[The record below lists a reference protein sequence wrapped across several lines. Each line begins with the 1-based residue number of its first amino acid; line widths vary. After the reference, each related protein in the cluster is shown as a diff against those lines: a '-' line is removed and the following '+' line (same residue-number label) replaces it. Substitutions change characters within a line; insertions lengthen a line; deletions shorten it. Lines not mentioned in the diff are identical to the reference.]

1 LRGRNEVTDELV
13 KLGYSQAKA
22 PQGFSCKNFMSQA
35 SAGPPVEKK
44 IEVPGVMKINS
55 DWRTPY
61 MIYLWTGGLPDD
73 EDECERLRRRVG
85 HYTLV
90 HDELLWRSA
99 NDTLMRCVPPEEGCS
114 ILQDIHSGIC
124 VSQAGT
130 QNRGTG
136 QISDG
141 CKKTYR
147 NSTMCYEQLFIFA
160 NM

>member
-61 MIYLWTGGLPDD
+61 MIYLRTGGLPDD

-90 HDELLWRSA
+90 HDELL
-99 NDTLMRCVPPEEGCS
+99 
-114 ILQDIHSGIC
+114 
-124 VSQAGT
+124 
-130 QNRGTG
+130 
-136 QISDG
+136 
-141 CKKTYR
+141 
-147 NSTMCYEQLFIFA
+147 
-160 NM
+160 